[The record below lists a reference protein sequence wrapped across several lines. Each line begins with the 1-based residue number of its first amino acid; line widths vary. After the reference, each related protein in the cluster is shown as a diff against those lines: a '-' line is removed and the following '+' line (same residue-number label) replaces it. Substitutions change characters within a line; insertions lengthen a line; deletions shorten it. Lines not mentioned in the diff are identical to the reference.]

1 VKGFARLAVSVSCLI
16 GVLALPLA
24 ATAQATIARPSN
36 AASAV
41 PAKPTDDDSPVSVS
55 AEVERAV
62 AAADEKSADP
72 DDGTVRVIVSFDTRD
87 DAPQPSV
94 AAVRSARSSVLAA
107 LPADNDVVST
117 FRHIP
122 AVSLEIDAAG
132 LEALRRHPLVSSVN
146 IDQTVSTTMSDAN
159 ALIGVAPLHAAGV
172 TGDGVTVAVIDTG
185 VDSSGGVVHP
195 SLADD
200 IAGQACFRTEN
211 DCIGGPA
218 SAEDQD
224 GHGTHVTGTI
234 TGPQGAAPDAEVWAL
249 KVFTTGDT
257 SDTNILNALNH
268 VISLNTTTPGTI
280 DIVNMSLGGGNFA
293 DQASCDAAS
302 TAYVTAFAALNAQGV
317 SVFVATGND
326 AQIDEI
332 SSPGCVTGAIAVGSV
347 GDAVFAL
354 SFENC
359 TDNGAPDKVSCFSNA
374 TPVQGTGELVDLLAP
389 GCSIVSTGLD
399 GSTNTPSCG
408 TSMATPYAAGAAALI
423 LEHAANEAISL
434 TPATLE
440 SLMEDTG
447 VPVTDYRMTS
457 SPDFPRVSPANAIGS
472 LEVGAPT
479 GLTINT
485 SISTS
490 TSTSLSWNPVSG
502 ATGYQV
508 YVSSNGGASV
518 PVTGG
523 DPILPEFTDSAAECG
538 ALVYTVR
545 AKEGTFES
553 LPSNAAT
560 RTARPC
566 PLAPTNLQVTAL
578 DGDEA
583 FTLQWTDTN
592 PNETGFEVSRSLNG
606 GGFVVVASPGPGS
619 SVQIVDLP
627 PAPACGVY
635 RYAVYTVR
643 GGDRSL
649 PTTSAARGLCGPDND
664 DRADAEVITP
674 DVAITDTEGGVSY
687 ATTEATDPIYSCH
700 FGAPGPG
707 FNGVWYS
714 ITPSADTRVTVS
726 TAGTT
731 VVAPSIGQAD
741 TLAAI
746 YDASTMEELACNEDL
761 SGSDFRSTVSSN
773 LDEGS
778 TYLVFV
784 SQWAELPPGTV
795 GNLVTAFSWSAPI
808 VLPDN
813 DLISRARVL
822 STFPTTSTVTNAQNA
837 TVAAT
842 DLPHSC
848 ALNSIGTG
856 TSPRVGTSTTWWTL
870 TPEHNGK
877 LDLDTLAS
885 SGSFTDTI
893 MTVYSGSPGALTEV
907 ACNDDEPEP
916 GSTLR
921 SELID
926 VPVNGGTTYY
936 VYVSRWSTTPTTN
949 VGTLV
954 LTADFTLDPGVAI
967 TPSTVSVSEDG
978 TPDTYQVR
986 LLTTPSDNVTIS
998 IVGDAECSTD
1008 VTEMT
1013 FAPAD
1018 VAVTR
1023 TVEVSAVADTDF
1035 GEGSHPCTITHSVTS
1050 NDVTYNGVAVS
1061 SVTGTVADA
1070 TKATVTVARPAN
1082 GASFVRGAVVTADF
1096 ACADNKG
1103 GMAIASCV
1111 GTVANGAPIDTST
1124 AGTKT
1129 FTATVTDTLGQPT
1142 TVTNTYT
1149 VTEPPAAP
1157 IAKPDAR
1164 VKKGRKGTLVGNNI
1178 YGTAA
1183 KQTVKG
1189 AAKVKKSVAYTVS
1202 AQNDAT
1208 FADSFR
1214 LKGQGSKKG
1223 YTVRYADNK
1232 GKNITAAVVA
1242 GTYRTSKLAPGKTVT
1257 ITVKV
1262 TVTTKAQRPLA
1273 RTIVVRSSTQTT
1285 RTDAVK
1291 VVTSRR
1297 R

>member
-1 VKGFARLAVSVSCLI
+1 MKGFTRLAVSVSCLI

-41 PAKPTDDDSPVSVS
+41 PAKPTEDDSSVSVS

-62 AAADEKSADP
+62 GAADEKSADP
-72 DDGTVRVIVSFDTRD
+72 DGGTVRVIVSFDTRD

-107 LPADNDVVST
+107 LPAGNDVVST

-172 TGDGVTVAVIDTG
+172 TGNGVTVAVIDTG
-185 VDSSGGVVHP
+185 VDSNGGVVHP

-200 IAGQACFRTEN
+200 IVGQACFRTEN
-211 DCIGGPA
+211 DCIGGPT

-257 SDTNILNALNH
+257 SDTNILNALNA
-268 VISLNTTTPGTI
+268 VIGLNEMTPGTI

-302 TAYVTAFAALNAQGV
+302 TAYVTAFATLNAQGV

-347 GDAVFAL
+347 GDAVFTR
-354 SFENC
+354 SFSAC

-374 TPVQGTGELVDLLAP
+374 TPVQGDGELVDLLAP

-399 GSTNTPSCG
+399 GTTDFEICG
-408 TSMATPYAAGAAALI
+408 TSMATPYAAASAALV
-423 LEHAANEAISL
+423 LEHAANESISL
-434 TPATLE
+434 PPATLE
-440 SLMEDTG
+440 NLMEETG
-447 VPVTDYRMTS
+447 VPVTDYRMTN
-457 SPDFPRVSPANAIGS
+457 SPDFPRVSPADAIGT
-472 LEVGAPT
+472 LDVGIPT

-566 PLAPTNLQVTAL
+566 PVAPTNLQVTKNEAG
-578 DGDEA
+578 DG
-583 FTLQWTDTN
+583 FTVQWTDTN
-592 PNETGFEVSRSLNG
+592 PNETGFELLRSLNG
-606 GGFVVVASPGPGS
+606 ADFSPAYTPFPGS
-619 SVQIVDLP
+619 SVIVADDPLG
-627 PAPACGVY
+627 CGIYQY
-635 RYAVYTVR
+635 RVYAVR
-643 GGDRSL
+643 GNDRSA
-649 PTTSAARGLCGPDND
+649 PVTSAPRGLCGPAND
-664 DRADAEVITP
+664 DRAAAEVITP
-674 DVAITDTEGGVSY
+674 DVAITDTESGVSY
-687 ATTEATDPIYSCH
+687 ATTETTDPPYACK
-700 FGAPGPG
+700 FGGAGVG
-707 FNGVWYS
+707 FQGVWYS
-714 ITPSADTRVTVS
+714 ITPTADTRVTVS
-726 TAGTT
+726 TAATT
-731 VVAPSIGQAD
+731 VFAPTANPPQPD
-741 TLAAI
+741 TLLAI
-746 YDASTMEELACNEDL
+746 YDAATMDEVVCNDDI
-761 SGSDFRSTVSSN
+761 SSNNFRSSVSSN

-784 SQWAELPPGTV
+784 SQWTSLPPGTV
-795 GNLVTAFSWSAPI
+795 GDLVTAFTWSAPI
-808 VLPDN
+808 PIPDN
-813 DLISRARVL
+813 DRIQNAREL
-822 STFPTTSTVTNAQNA
+822 TTFPTTSTVTDPQNA
-837 TVAAT
+837 TLSSS

-848 ALNSIGTG
+848 AFSGPRTG
-856 TSPRVGTSTTWWTL
+856 NHTLWWRF

-885 SGSFTDTI
+885 TSPFADTI

-907 ACNDDEPEP
+907 ACNDDQPAP
-916 GSTLR
+916 GTSLR
-921 SELID
+921 SQLID
-926 VPVNGGTTYY
+926 VPVVGGTTYY
-936 VYVSRWSTTPTTN
+936 IYVSRYGAAPTGITG
-949 VGTLV
+949 GTVV
-954 LTADFTLDPGVAI
+954 LTADFTLDPGFAI
-967 TPSTVSVSEDG
+967 TPKTVSVSEDG
-978 TPDTYQVR
+978 TTDTYQVR

-1013 FAPAD
+1013 FVPAD
-1018 VAVTR
+1018 VDVNR
-1023 TVEVSAVADTDF
+1023 TVEVSAVVDTDF

-1050 NDVTYNGVAVS
+1050 DDATYNGVAVS

-1070 TKATVTVARPAN
+1070 TKATVAVARPAN

-1129 FTATVTDTLGQPT
+1129 FTATVTDTLGRPT

-1157 IAKPDAR
+1157 VAKPDAR
-1164 VKKGRKGTLVGNNI
+1164 VKKGKKGPLVGNNI
-1178 YGTAA
+1178 YGSSAQ
-1183 KQTVKG
+1183 QTVKG
-1189 AAKVKKSVAYTVS
+1189 AAKEKKSVTYRLSV
-1202 AQNDAT
+1202 QNDAT
-1208 FADSFR
+1208 FADSMQV
-1214 LKGQGSKKG
+1214 KGQGSKKG
-1223 YTVRYADNK
+1223 YTVRYTDSGGN
-1232 GKNITAAVVA
+1232 NITAAVVA
-1242 GTYRTSKLAPGKTVT
+1242 GTYRTANLAPGRTAT

-1262 TVTTKAQRPLA
+1262 TVTKKAKRPLG
-1273 RTIVVRSSTQTT
+1273 RTITVRSSTQTT

>member
-1 VKGFARLAVSVSCLI
+1 VKGFTRLAVSVSCLI

-24 ATAQATIARPSN
+24 ATAQATITRPSN

-41 PAKPTDDDSPVSVS
+41 PAKPTEDDSPVSVS

-62 AAADEKSADP
+62 GAADEKSADP
-72 DDGTVRVIVSFDTRD
+72 DGGTVRVIVSFDTRD

-107 LPADNDVVST
+107 LPAGNDVVST

-172 TGDGVTVAVIDTG
+172 TGNGVTVAVIDTG
-185 VDSSGGVVHP
+185 VDSNGGVVHP

-200 IAGQACFRTEN
+200 IVGQACFRTEN
-211 DCIGGPA
+211 DCIGGPS

-257 SDTNILNALNH
+257 SDTNILDALDFVVDHNDEPT
-268 VISLNTTTPGTI
+268 NEKI

-326 AQIDEI
+326 AQIDKI

-347 GDAVFAL
+347 GDAVFTK
-354 SFENC
+354 SFSAC

-374 TPVQGTGELVDLLAP
+374 TPVQGPGELVDLLAP

-399 GSTNTPSCG
+399 ESTDFEICG
-408 TSMATPYAAGAAALI
+408 TSMATPYAAASAALV
-423 LEHAANEAISL
+423 LEHAANESISL

-440 SLMEDTG
+440 NLMEDTG
-447 VPVTDYRMTS
+447 VPVTDYRIAS

-523 DPILPEFTDSAAECG
+523 STSSTTFTDSAAECG

-545 AKEGTFES
+545 ATDGTFES

-566 PLAPTNLQVTAL
+566 PLAPTNLQVTKNVAG
-578 DGDEA
+578 DG
-583 FTLQWTDTN
+583 FTVQWTDTN
-592 PNETGFEVSRSLNG
+592 PNETGFDLYRSLNG
-606 GGFVVVASPGPGS
+606 GGFSIVSTPGPGS
-619 SVQIVDLP
+619 SVQIVDLITEP
-627 PAPACGVY
+627 NCGVY
-635 RYAVYTVR
+635 QYVLYAVR
-643 GGDRSL
+643 GDDRS
-649 PTTSAARGLCGPDND
+649 TFITSAPRGLCGPAND
-664 DRADAEVITP
+664 DRAAAEVVAP
-674 DVAITDTEGGVSY
+674 DIAYTDTESGVSY
-687 ATTEATDPIYSCH
+687 ATTEVTDPPYACK
-700 FGAPGPG
+700 FGGAGVG
-707 FNGVWYS
+707 FQGVWYS
-714 ITPSADTRVTVS
+714 ITPTADTRVTVS
-726 TAGTT
+726 TAATT
-731 VVAPSIGQAD
+731 VFEPSAGAPD
-741 TLAAI
+741 TLIAI
-746 YDASTMEELACNEDL
+746 YDAATMDEVVCNDDI
-761 SGSDFRSTVSSN
+761 SSNNFRSSVSSN

-784 SQWAELPPGTV
+784 SQWTSLPPGTV
-795 GNLVTAFSWSAPI
+795 GDLVTAFTWSAPI
-808 VLPDN
+808 PIPDN
-813 DLISRARVL
+813 DRIQNAREL
-822 STFPTTSTVTNAQNA
+822 TTFPTTSTVTDPQNA
-837 TVAAT
+837 TLSSS

-848 ALNSIGTG
+848 AFSGPRTG
-856 TSPRVGTSTTWWTL
+856 NHTLWWRF

-885 SGSFTDTI
+885 TSPFTDTI
-893 MTVYSGSPGALTEV
+893 MTVYSGSPGALTAV
-907 ACNDDEPEP
+907 ACSDDQPAP
-916 GSTLR
+916 GTSLR
-921 SELID
+921 SQLID
-926 VPVNGGTTYY
+926 VPVVGGTTYY
-936 VYVSRWSTTPTTN
+936 VYVSRYLATPTGITG
-949 VGTLV
+949 GTVV
-954 LTADFTLDPGVAI
+954 LTADFALDPGVAI

-978 TPDTYQVR
+978 PTDTYQVR
-986 LLTTPSDNVTIS
+986 LLTAPSSEVTIS
-998 IVGDAECSTD
+998 IAGDGECSTD
-1008 VTEMT
+1008 VPSLT
-1013 FAPAD
+1013 FTPGEFDTAQT
-1018 VAVTR
+1018 VT
-1023 TVEVSAVADTDF
+1023 VSAVADTDF
-1035 GEGSHPCTITHSVTS
+1035 AESDHPCTITHTVSS
-1050 NDVTYNGVAVS
+1050 MDADYNGITVP

-1070 TKATVTVARPAN
+1070 TKATVAVTRPAN
-1082 GASFVRGAVVTADF
+1082 GESFVRGTIWTADF

-1103 GMAIASCV
+1103 GAAIASCV
-1111 GTVANGAPIDTST
+1111 GTVANGAPINTAT

-1129 FTATVTDTLGQPT
+1129 FTATVTDTLGRPT
-1142 TVTNTYT
+1142 TVTHTYT
-1149 VTEPPAAP
+1149 VTEPTAAP

-1164 VKKGRKGTLVGNNI
+1164 VKKGKKGKLVGDNI
-1178 YGTAA
+1178 YGSAA

-1189 AAKVKKSVAYTVS
+1189 SAKVKKSVTYTVS

-1208 FADSFR
+1208 FADSLR
-1214 LKGQGSKKG
+1214 LKGQGAKKG
-1223 YTVRYADNK
+1223 YTVRYTDNT

-1242 GTYRTSKLAPGKTVT
+1242 GTYRTAKLAPGATAS

-1262 TVTTKAQRPLA
+1262 TVTKKAKRPLG
-1273 RTIVVRSSTQTT
+1273 RTITVRSTTQTT
-1285 RTDAVK
+1285 RTDTVK